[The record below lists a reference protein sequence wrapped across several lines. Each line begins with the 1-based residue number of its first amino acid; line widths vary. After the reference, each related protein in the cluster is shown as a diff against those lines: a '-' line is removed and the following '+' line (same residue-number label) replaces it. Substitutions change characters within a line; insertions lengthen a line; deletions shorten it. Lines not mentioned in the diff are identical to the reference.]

1 MYKND
6 KKKDSLG
13 HQERVNMGKEAYIK
27 TEIPKKSL
35 GSQTNINTVVS
46 EEIPMDNKSIER
58 LRSAT
63 NTAIGNIA
71 SLVAKRGL

>member
-1 MYKND
+1 MYKDD

-13 HQERVNMGKEAYIK
+13 HQERVNIGKEAYVK
-27 TEIPKKSL
+27 TETPKTSL

-46 EEIPMDNKSIER
+46 EQIPMDNKSIER
-58 LRSAT
+58 LKNAR
-63 NTAIGNIA
+63 NTAIGSIA